1 MGGYDNS
8 PDYGGPKPN
17 MKWFMVFLLIIIVG
31 ILVFI
36 FGTDAKAQSQELKY
50 CSNSKRVT
58 CVVDGDTIWLHGEK
72 LRLKDFDTPEPRTN
86 VCGGNFEK
94 DLAKKASARLMELLN
109 SNHWTMEKFGKDRY
123 GRTLTTIRIDGVDV
137 GDILIKEKLARAW
150 PDGHEFW
157 CK

>member
-36 FGTDAKAQSQELKY
+36 FGTDAEAQSQEFKY

-58 CVVDGDTIWLHGEK
+58 CVVDGDTIWLNGEK

-94 DLAKKASARLMELLN
+94 ELAKKASARLMELLN
-109 SNHWTMEKFGKDRY
+109 SNSWTMEKFGKDRY